1 MLKWDFTLFRVQGA
15 WTLKV
20 HGLEPQSQ
28 TCSPVVDAPTCGRLG
43 LFFFF
48 ILIEIFSQLYTG
60 CDFTVFIST
69 DTFNGNSENMHK
81 NNEYVLH
88 PSSSTAVLSLW
99 YVLGY
104 FSEHVSFHLFSEVV
118 PVIFF
123 S

>member
-1 MLKWDFTLFRVQGA
+1 
-15 WTLKV
+15 
-20 HGLEPQSQ
+20 
-28 TCSPVVDAPTCGRLG
+28 
-43 LFFFF
+43 
-48 ILIEIFSQLYTG
+48 
-60 CDFTVFIST
+60 
-69 DTFNGNSENMHK
+69 MHK

-123 S
+123 LKTSNLEAFQIKINSADDRLRSRNLYLHTQTGKTEGMFMKSTAR